1 MSDDLTDRIGT
12 GLDADGVLTSGAF
25 DLAFKAIESELTEA
39 WKRSPARDQDGR
51 EKIHL
56 ALNLLLKV
64 RTKLESMIQDGN
76 LAQSRLTELNKPKTS
91 FERLKESMSSWG
103 E

>member
-1 MSDDLTDRIGT
+1 MDDLTDRIGT
-12 GLDADGVLTSGAF
+12 GLDADGVLTSPAF
-25 DLAFKAIESELTEA
+25 ALAFEQVETELVQA
-39 WKRSPARDQDGR
+39 WKMSSVRSEADR
-51 EKIHL
+51 ERIYL
-56 ALNLLLKV
+56 ALHQLLKV

-76 LAQSRLTELNKPKTS
+76 LAQRRLEELNKPKTS

>member
-1 MSDDLTDRIGT
+1 MDDLTDRIGT

-25 DLAFKAIESELTEA
+25 ALAFEQIESELIEA
-39 WKRSPARDQDGR
+39 WKRSPQRDVDAR

-64 RTKLESMIQDGN
+64 RTKLESMVQDGN
-76 LAQSRLTELNKPKTS
+76 LAQSRLAELNKPKTS